1 MKRALVAALLILAPG
16 LIGFTCAHGK
26 PNSANSQS
34 PGGYPG
40 SSIVREDAANG
51 TASCTQTGPQKE
63 WTMEEMLLARPM
75 GMSGEERD
83 FDFSHKAPET
93 IGSWTLPQFQEY
105 LNTAMGKRSMFS
117 EWRRWNSLNHMLAG
131 QLAAGKAFMAGKG
144 TTAAIIGG
152 SEPAEKA
159 LDAADKMAV
168 FEQIKG
174 CRLQLSANCKAIE
187 ALKEQAAKQGRLP
200 KLEAV
205 MSEVSP

>member
-1 MKRALVAALLILAPG
+1 MKRAPMAALLIFAAG

-26 PNSANSQS
+26 PNPANSQS
-34 PGGYPG
+34 SGGSPG
-40 SSIVREDAANG
+40 SSLVTEDAANG
-51 TASCTQTGPQKE
+51 TVSCTQTGPQKE

-93 IGSWTLPQFQEY
+93 IASWTLPQFEQY
-105 LNTAMGKRSMFS
+105 LSTALGKRSMFS
-117 EWRRWNSLNHMLAG
+117 EWQRWNSLNHMLAG
-131 QLAAGKAFMAGKG
+131 QLAVGKAFMAGKR
-144 TTAAIIGG
+144 TTGAISRG
-152 SEPAEKA
+152 SEPAENA

-168 FEQIKG
+168 FEQIKA

-187 ALKEQAAKQGRLP
+187 ALKRQAAKQGRLP
-200 KLEAV
+200 KLEAA